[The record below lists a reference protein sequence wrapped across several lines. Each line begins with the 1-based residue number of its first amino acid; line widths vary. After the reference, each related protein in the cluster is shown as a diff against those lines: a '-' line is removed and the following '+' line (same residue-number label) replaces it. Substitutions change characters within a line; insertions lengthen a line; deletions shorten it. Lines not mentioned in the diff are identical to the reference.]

1 MTKEHFGMSVC
12 RTAAILSALLCGQ
25 ASLFA
30 QQSAQPVTGEP
41 NTAAVPNQTQTLS
54 AAQRRDQDLRREIQQ
69 QFATD
74 AAFQSIQVNVSNGV
88 VVLEGPVASK
98 RDRWRAVN
106 SVKVLPHVTRID
118 DRLTISARAVEGA
131 TASTYT
137 HSNATFNSTTSK
149 AAEVANEIT
158 VALENEPTLAKS
170 RVNVTVAG
178 DRIEL
183 TGTVRTKDQREKVRQ
198 IANAFAV
205 HSHVVD
211 KLTIAPGD
219 NGTDSK

>member
-1 MTKEHFGMSVC
+1 
-12 RTAAILSALLCGQ
+12 
-25 ASLFA
+25 
-30 QQSAQPVTGEP
+30 
-41 NTAAVPNQTQTLS
+41 
-54 AAQRRDQDLRREIQQ
+54 
-69 QFATD
+69 
-74 AAFQSIQVNVSNGV
+74 
-88 VVLEGPVASK
+88 
-98 RDRWRAVN
+98 
-106 SVKVLPHVTRID
+106 
-118 DRLTISARAVEGA
+118 
-131 TASTYT
+131 
-137 HSNATFNSTTSK
+137 
-149 AAEVANEIT
+149 VANEIT

-219 NGTDSK
+219 NGTDNK